1 MWRRYGTVGAFAIWP
16 MKPSSD
22 LPKLPNA
29 PPGAGGGKAVLS
41 AGETA
46 PQHRRWRRVM
56 GRRLMRRSVLALL
69 CVVGLLG
76 YFAIA
81 DWFLLSSLTWQG
93 WFSLAVAGIAFA
105 LSLVTQLPTELIFL
119 TGLGTLL
126 LSGVLS
132 TEIALAGFSNTGVVT
147 IGVMYVIVSG
157 LQQSGGL
164 ALISLQVLGRPKGI
178 HSALLRLMF
187 PVVGMSAFLNN
198 IPVVAMFIPIVGDW
212 AYKLRLSPSK
222 LMIPLSY
229 AAIFGGVLT
238 LLGTSTNLVVNGM
251 LIASTDH
258 PGLGLFAIT
267 RVSLPCVLVGLVYML
282 VAQRW
287 LLPSRKPAI
296 RESDDA
302 RQYTVE
308 MLVAPES
315 PLAGKTIEQA
325 GLRHLPNL
333 FLAEISRDGGL
344 LPAVSPQEVLSANDQ
359 LIFVGVVDSV
369 VDLQRI
375 RGLVPATNQVFKLNV
390 PRTERCMIEAVVSN
404 TCPIVGKTI
413 REGAFRGRYGAVVVA
428 VSRNGD
434 RLTGKI
440 GDIQLQP
447 GDALL
452 LEAPVKFVD
461 QQRLSKDFYLVSSIP
476 NSEPLRHERAPLAIF
491 LLVAMV
497 LAATVGG
504 LGLLK
509 AAFAAAILMLV
520 TGCCATDRLLQTIE
534 WRVLLITA
542 AALGIGKALEVS
554 GAAQVLATVLLH
566 HAGTNPRFALAAVY
580 LATALLTE
588 MITNNAAAALMF
600 PVGLAISEI
609 LGVDLMPF
617 VIVIMVAASA
627 SFITPIGYQTNL
639 MVYGPGGYRFT
650 DFGRIGLPL
659 SLIFGVI
666 TVWLTPAIYPL

>member
-1 MWRRYGTVGAFAIWP
+1 MPI
-16 MKPSSD
+16 KPSFDMPKPPYVHALRDRGKNSD
-22 LPKLPNA
+22 LSRKSSRNYPR
-29 PPGAGGGKAVLS
+29 S
-41 AGETA
+41 RWTI
-46 PQHRRWRRVM
+46 RRW
-56 GRRLMRRSVLALL
+56 LIRRSVFALL
-69 CVVGLLG
+69 CAAVLLG
-76 YFAIA
+76 YFAIE
-81 DWFLLSSLTWQG
+81 DWSLLSELSWQG
-93 WFSLAVAGIAFA
+93 WFSLGVAGCAFA
-105 LSLVTQLPTELIFL
+105 LSLVTRLPTELIFL

-126 LSGVLS
+126 ISGVLS

-164 ALISLQVLGRPKGI
+164 AWLSLQVLGHPKGL
-178 HSALLRLMF
+178 HTALLRLML
-187 PVVGMSAFLNN
+187 PVIGMSAFLNN
-198 IPVVAMFIPIVGDW
+198 IPVVAMFIPIVSDW

-251 LIASTDH
+251 LIASTNH
-258 PGLGLFAIT
+258 PGLGLFDIT
-267 RVSLPCVLVGLVYML
+267 RVSLPCVLVGLVYL
-282 VAQRW
+282 LIAQRW

-308 MLVAPES
+308 MLVASDS
-315 PLAGKTIEQA
+315 PLSGKTIEQA

-333 FLAEISRDGGL
+333 FLAEISRDGSL
-344 LPAVSPQEVLSANDQ
+344 LPAVSPQEKLRPNDQ

-375 RGLVPATNQVFKLNV
+375 KGLLPATNQVFKLNV

-404 TCPIVGKTI
+404 TCPILGKTI
-413 REGAFRGRYGAVVVA
+413 REGAFRRRYGAVVVA
-428 VSRNGD
+428 VSRNGE
-434 RLTGKI
+434 RLAGKI

-447 GDALL
+447 GDALI
-452 LEAPVKFVD
+452 LEAPAKFVD
-461 QQRLSKDFYLVSSIP
+461 QQRLSKDFYLVSSVP
-476 NSEPLRHERAPLAIF
+476 NSEPLRHERAPVAII

-497 LAATVGG
+497 IAATLGG

-509 AAFAAAILMLV
+509 AAFAAAILMLI

-554 GAAQVLATVLLH
+554 GAATVLANVLLH
-566 HAGTNPRFALAAVY
+566 HAGTSPRFALAAVY

-609 LGVDLMPF
+609 LGINFIPF
-617 VIVIMVAASA
+617 VIVIMLAASA
-627 SFITPIGYQTNL
+627 SFVTPIGYQTNL